1 MNETS
6 PPQHQKGLSSALLGP
21 GHKPDLVESCGA
33 IGSVAFAGGE
43 DGCFTLRSCEKH
55 RNTLGFIW
63 FYGSSSRSK
72 RD

>member
-6 PPQHQKGLSSALLGP
+6 LQASPWLSSALLGP

-33 IGSVAFAGGE
+33 IGSRLPEGKRMGVSPCGP
-43 DGCFTLRSCEKH
+43 CEKH
-55 RNTLGFIW
+55 RNPLGFIW